1 MENLETY
8 YNLVEECIGKLGVD
22 AASCRGEKPGQW
34 SLKKGSVNVWIDV
47 FHLEKEGRAYFQV
60 MSPVMKVPTQ
70 NKGGLFEELL
80 TINDRL
86 FGVAFTLYKETV
98 WLKVIR
104 EVQGM
109 DVNEAFAM
117 ITRIGNYA
125 DQYDDELKAKYPS
138 SAPPGGDFGPGSPPQ
153 M

>member
-8 YNLVEECIGKLGVD
+8 FNIVEACITKLGVD
-22 AASCRGEKPGQW
+22 PAVCRGEKAGQW
-34 SLKKGSVNVWIDV
+34 NLKKGSVNVWIDV
-47 FHLEKEGRAYFQV
+47 FHIEKEGRAYFQV
-60 MSPVMKVPTQ
+60 MSQIMKVPPT
-70 NKGGLFEELL
+70 NKEALFEELL

-86 FGVAFTLYKETV
+86 FGVAFTVYKGIV

-109 DVNEAFAM
+109 DTDEAFAM

-138 SAPPGGDFGPGSPPQ
+138 PAPPDSNIGPSSPPVS
-153 M
+153 